1 MAEMNAIGKVIAATL
16 ATASVAVWFYV
27 ALLWHNRRSA
37 IDSRPHEPLGWNDFT
52 PLIAFAAAFM
62 APTFL
67 LGALGRSD
75 WKTPQGVPLIS
86 ACAVAQIVL
95 VVGIFA
101 ASGPLRRVDFGLE
114 LSEWRRDVAIGAG
127 GFLAS
132 LLPVY
137 GVNWV
142 VTLAGWRSETGQHP
156 FLKLL
161 ADPSDKATVVWI
173 AVSVI
178 VAAPLAEELLFR
190 VILQGWLSM
199 RLPATGALVVSSVAF
214 AGVHVEKGRPDYL
227 PLFPLALIL
236 GYVYQRRHSYLAVV
250 VIHALFNAM
259 NLALAL
265 LGDAS

>member
-1 MAEMNAIGKVIAATL
+1 MAEMNAIGKVIVAVL
-16 ATASVAVWFYV
+16 CTASVAVWLYV
-27 ALLWHNRRSA
+27 ADKGRKGLPPF
-37 IDSRPHEPLGWNDFT
+37 DVRPHAPPGWNDFA
-52 PLIAFAAAFM
+52 PLLAFAAGFM

-75 WKTPQGVPLIS
+75 WKTPEGVRLI
-86 ACAVAQIVL
+86 AGCAVVQIL
-95 VVGIFA
+95 LIVGILA
-101 ASGPLRRVDFGLE
+101 ASGPLRRVDLGLDF
-114 LSEWRRDVAIGAG
+114 SEWRRDLTVGAG

-137 GVNWV
+137 GLNLL
-142 VTLAGWRSETGQHP
+142 VTLAGWRSETGHHP

-161 ADPSDKATVVWI
+161 ADPSDRMTVVWI

-190 VILQGWLSM
+190 VILQGWLTM
-199 RLPATGALVVSSVAF
+199 CMPAKWAILVSSAIF
-214 AGVHVEKGRPDYL
+214 AIVHIGEGRPDFL

-236 GYVYQRRHSYLAVV
+236 GYIYQLRNSYLAVV
-250 VIHALFNAM
+250 VVHALFNAM

-265 LGDAS
+265 MAPV